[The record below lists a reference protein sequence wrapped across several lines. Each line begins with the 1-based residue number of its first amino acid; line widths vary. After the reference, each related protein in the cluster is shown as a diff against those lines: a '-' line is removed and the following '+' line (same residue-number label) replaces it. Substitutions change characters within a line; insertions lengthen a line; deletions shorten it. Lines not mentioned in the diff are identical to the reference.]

1 MKKILFLFLSLCF
14 IQAFAA
20 KPKNQ
25 YVKIS
30 TSKGEVI
37 IKLYN
42 ETPLH
47 RDNFLKL
54 AKNGTYN
61 GTLFHRVIKAFMIQG
76 GDPDSKNAKPDSLL
90 GNGDLGYT
98 IPSEF
103 RDSLFHKKGVLA
115 AAREGDDVNPL
126 KASSSCQ
133 FYIVQGKV
141 WTDSLLNL
149 VETKRMK
156 FKIPEW
162 QRQIY
167 KTIGGTPHLDRN
179 YTVYGEVVKGLEMVD
194 AIAEETTDK
203 NNRPKNDIKMTVSV
217 LTKREA
223 KKLEKEL
230 AKNTVEKNT

>member
-1 MKKILFLFLSLCF
+1 MKKLLCLFLSLF
-14 IQAFAA
+14 LVQAYAA

-37 IKLYN
+37 IRLYN

-47 RDNFLKL
+47 RDNFIKL
-54 AKNGTYN
+54 AKNGTFN
-61 GTLFHRVIKAFMIQG
+61 GTLFHRVIKGFMIQG
-76 GDPDSKNAKPDSLL
+76 GDPDSKNAKPDSIL

-98 IPSEF
+98 IPAEF

-115 AAREGDDVNPL
+115 AAREGDRVNPE
-126 KASSSCQ
+126 KASSSSQ

-149 VETKRMK
+149 TEERRLK

-162 QRQIY
+162 QRQVY

-194 AIAEETTDK
+194 KIAGEPTDK
-203 NNRPKNDIKMTVSV
+203 NDRPKTDIKMTVTV
-217 LTKREA
+217 LKKREIR
-223 KKLEKEL
+223 KLEKEL
-230 AKNTVEKNT
+230 AKNNHNHTN

>member
-1 MKKILFLFLSLCF
+1 MKKLLLILLSCCF
-14 IQAFAA
+14 ISAYAA

-30 TSKGEVI
+30 TSKGECI

-54 AKNGTYN
+54 AKQGFYD

-76 GDPDSKNAKPDSLL
+76 GDPTSKNASPDSAL
-90 GNGDLGYT
+90 GDGGDDMPR
-98 IPSEF
+98 IPAEF

-115 AAREGDDVNPL
+115 AARDGNPE

-141 WTDSLLNL
+141 WTDSLLN
-149 VETKRMK
+149 VTEEKRLK

-162 QRQIY
+162 QRQVY
-167 KTIGGTPHLDRN
+167 KTIGGSPHLDRN
-179 YTVYGEVVKGLEMVD
+179 YTVYGEVVKGIEMVD
-194 AIAEETTDK
+194 AIAATPTGKAD
-203 NNRPKNDIKMTVSV
+203 RPTEDIKMTVTI
-217 LTKREA
+217 LKKREA
-223 KKLEKEL
+223 RKLEKEL
-230 AKNTVEKNT
+230 SKMKVKTS

>member
-1 MKKILFLFLSLCF
+1 MKKLLFLMLSFCA
-14 IQAFAA
+14 ISAYAA

-30 TSKGEVI
+30 TSKGECI

-54 AKNGTYN
+54 AKEGFYN
-61 GTLFHRVIKAFMIQG
+61 GTLFHRVIKNFMIQG
-76 GDPDSKNAKPDSLL
+76 GDPDSKNAHPDSLL
-90 GNGDLGYT
+90 GNGGPKYT
-98 IPSEF
+98 IPAEF

-115 AAREGDDVNPL
+115 AARENNPD

-141 WTDSLLNL
+141 FNDSLLNL
-149 VETKRMK
+149 TEERRLK

-162 QRQIY
+162 QRQVY
-167 KTIGGTPHLDRN
+167 KTIGGAPHLDRS

-194 AIAEETTDK
+194 AIANEPTGKAD
-203 NNRPKNDIKMTVSV
+203 RPKEDIKMTVTV

-230 AKNTVEKNT
+230 AKAAKTTT

>member
-1 MKKILFLFLSLCF
+1 MKKILFLFLSLCC

-141 WTDSLLNL
+141 WTDSTLNA

-162 QRQIY
+162 QRQVY

-179 YTVYGEVVKGLEMVD
+179 YTVYGEVIKGLEMVD
-194 AIAEETTDK
+194 AIAEELTDK

-230 AKNTVEKNT
+230 AKKA